1 MVPKMVA
8 IYGALY
14 FFEWPKGPNLPISS
28 YLYSP
33 RFSVPKRKHK
43 KKTGKKAP
51 SRPKT

>member
-8 IYGALY
+8 IYRAFY
-14 FFEWPKGPNLPISS
+14 FLEWPKGPNLPISS
-28 YLYSP
+28 FVYSP

-43 KKTGKKAP
+43 KTGKKAP